1 VSASIHGCVVIVAES
16 GVLIRG
22 RSGAGKSLLACE
34 LIERVTSAKRFAAF
48 VADDR
53 VWLKAAHGRLI
64 ARGAPAMAGVYESR
78 GVGLLEAPFE
88 PAAVI
93 RLVVDI
99 AERGKPPP
107 RMPEAGG
114 KYVALQG
121 LELPR
126 LALDLSPG
134 LASGV
139 TAILSAL
146 KRLDGY
152 TWRKND
158 LDEAVFA

>member
-1 VSASIHGCVVIVAES
+1 MSASVHGSAVLVRES

-22 RSGAGKSLLACE
+22 PSGAGKSLLALE
-34 LIERVTSAKRFAAF
+34 IIERVTESKNFAAL

-53 VWLKAAHGRLI
+53 VWLEPAHGRII
-64 ARGAPAMAGVYESR
+64 ARGAPALAGLCERR
-78 GVGLLEAPFE
+78 GVGLVETPYESAG
-88 PAAVI
+88 VI

-99 AERGKPPP
+99 AGRGKTPP
-107 RMPEAGG
+107 RMPEPAD
-114 KYVALQG
+114 KYASLCGVA
-121 LELPR
+121 LPR

-139 TAILSAL
+139 TAVLSAL

-152 TWRKND
+152 TWRKNN
-158 LDEAVFA
+158 LDETVFA